1 MMVRTSLSIHHDS
14 SVPQPKVFVPHTYDS
29 KMQFLHSRHPKE
41 KVVLERWKRVRT
53 GALKSN
59 QYSSQAL
66 EILLSSTRIC
76 FSLSESY
83 IWMIDCRVT
92 TKERMKRK
100 SGRYQL
106 TSKETMMGDL
116 FCLFVFFCFSQI
128 LLLFVLQN
136 RWYTYHYHY
145 IPVLKVLSLKFEN
158 LKLRIKIIWSTN
170 IFHLLVG
177 TIVTRLF
184 HMLICLPELWLSSGQ
199 AKFELSPYRLSI
211 L

>member
-1 MMVRTSLSIHHDS
+1 MIPLFHNQRS
-14 SVPQPKVFVPHTYDS
+14 SYPTHMIQ
-29 KMQFLHSRHPKE
+29 RC
-41 KVVLERWKRVRT
+41 
-53 GALKSN
+53 N
-59 QYSSQAL
+59 
-66 EILLSSTRIC
+66 SSTPVIQRRRWFWKSEKGWGRVPSKATNIRAKPLRFSC
-76 FSLSESY
+76 LPLAFASLSESY

-145 IPVLKVLSLKFEN
+145 IPVLKVLSLKFEI

-177 TIVTRLF
+177 TIITRLF

-199 AKFELSPYRLSI
+199 SKFELSPYRLSF